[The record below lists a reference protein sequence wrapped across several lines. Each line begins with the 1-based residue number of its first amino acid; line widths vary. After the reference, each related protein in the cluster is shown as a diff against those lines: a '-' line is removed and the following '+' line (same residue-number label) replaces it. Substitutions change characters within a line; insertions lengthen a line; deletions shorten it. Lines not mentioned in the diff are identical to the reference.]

1 MEEWERRG
9 CTDPE
14 NSTAKAWT
22 GSRVGPGQ
30 QASRGV
36 GAGTGATREDRRAG
50 LPLTPATATHTHV
63 HTTQCS
69 LSCTLTYVHTHRHAV
84 LTHMYTLSCA
94 YTGMC
99 THVLYAHSC
108 TCTHKLTMGIY
119 TLSRTC
125 VPALALPPTVGG
137 AQHPE
142 EPGVQPSLV
151 STAHSSGLRKQMLSL
166 HNKEVLPRVA
176 FRWQC
181 WVALGRDYSSEGKTC
196 LPL

>member
-1 MEEWERRG
+1 MGAERLY
-9 CTDPE
+9 
-14 NSTAKAWT
+14 
-22 GSRVGPGQ
+22 GPREQHCKGVDGQ
-30 QASRGV
+30 QGVPRTASKLGSGCRHGCHK
-36 GAGTGATREDRRAG
+36 GGPQGRLASDSCHCH
-50 LPLTPATATHTHV
+50 THTHV
-63 HTTQCS
+63 RTTQCS

-94 YTGMC
+94 HTGMC

-108 TCTHKLTMGIY
+108 TCTHELTMGTY
-119 TLSRTC
+119 TLSHTC
-125 VPALALPPTVGG
+125 VPALALPPTAGG
-137 AQHPE
+137 AQHPK
-142 EPGVQPSLV
+142 EPGVQPSLM